1 MQYIL
6 DIYGILGKQANW
18 IRRQNYKHC
27 KEWGKQTKLNISDT
41 SSNVEKVHC
50 KDFSKIWNQ

>member
-6 DIYGILGKQANW
+6 DIYGILGKQTNW
-18 IRRQNYKHC
+18 IRKGQNYKY
-27 KEWGKQTKLNISDT
+27 KEWSKQTKLNISHT